1 VSRTRSAKR
10 KTARRKPKAPF
21 DKYSYYNRAVQSPD
35 VDCEFISDC
44 YKEIRGV
51 RPQVLREDFCGAFAV
66 CCEWVRRHKN
76 NRAIGIDL
84 DPEPIHYG
92 QTHYLSQLKAEQKGR
107 VEIVQGSVLTS
118 RVEKAD
124 VVLALNFS
132 YYLFKSRL
140 MLRRYFT
147 MARKGLKSKG
157 LFIIDCFGGKD
168 AQEANEESNKFKD
181 FTYYWD
187 QTNFDPVSNEAL
199 FHIHFKLKGEKKR
212 REKVFSYDWRMW
224 TIPEIREVMMEAGFK
239 RTHVYWEGTTRRG
252 DGDGN
257 FKRVE
262 KGEECDGWVAYVVGE
277 L

>member
-1 VSRTRSAKR
+1 MTRGKATK
-10 KTARRKPKAPF
+10 KKPARKPKADTF
-21 DKYSYYNRAVQSPD
+21 DKYVYYNRAVQSPD
-35 VDCEFISDC
+35 VDTEFVSDC
-44 YKEIRGV
+44 YKELRGQ
-51 RPQVLREDFCGAFAV
+51 RPHVLREDFCGAFAV
-66 CCEWVRRHKN
+66 CCEWVKRNKK

-84 DPEPIHYG
+84 DPEPIAYG
-92 QTHYLSQLKAEQKGR
+92 KKHYLTKLKPEQQYR
-107 VEIVQGSVLTS
+107 VEIVQGSVMTT
-118 RVEKAD
+118 RVERAD

-147 MARKGLKSKG
+147 MARKGLKSDG

-187 QTNFDPVSNEAL
+187 QTNFDPVTNEAL

-224 TIPEIREVMMEAGFK
+224 TIPEIREVMQEAGFK
-239 RTHVYWEGTTRRG
+239 RTHVYWEGTTRSG
-252 DGDGN
+252 GGDGN

-262 KGEECDGWVAYVVGE
+262 KGEECDGWIAYVVGE
-277 L
+277 V

>member
-1 VSRTRSAKR
+1 VSRAGSAKS
-10 KTARRKPKAPF
+10 KAARRKAKAPF
-21 DKYSYYNRAVQSPD
+21 DKYFYYNRAVQSPD

-44 YKEIRGV
+44 YKELRGR
-51 RPQVLREDFCGAFAV
+51 RPQILREDFCGAFAV
-66 CCEWVRRHKN
+66 CCEWVRRHKK

-84 DPEPIHYG
+84 DPEPIDYG
-92 QTHYLSQLKAEQKGR
+92 KTHYLSQLKSEQQGR

-118 RVEKAD
+118 RVEKVD

-147 MARKGLKSKG
+147 MARKGLKPKG

-212 REKVFSYDWRMW
+212 RDKVFSYDWRMW

-277 L
+277 P

>member
-35 VDCEFISDC
+35 VDCDFVSDC
-44 YKEIRGV
+44 YKEIRGA
-51 RPQVLREDFCGAFAV
+51 RPRVLREDFCGAFAV
-66 CCEWVRRHKN
+66 CCEWVRRQKK

-84 DPEPIHYG
+84 DPEPIDYG
-92 QTHYLSQLKAEQKGR
+92 KTHYLSRLKTEQQGR
-107 VEIVQGSVLTS
+107 VEIVQDSVLTS

-147 MARKGLKSKG
+147 MARKGLRPKG

-168 AQEANEESNKFKD
+168 SQEANEESNKFKD

-224 TIPEIREVMMEAGFK
+224 TIPEIREVMIEAGFK
-239 RTHVYWEGTTRRG
+239 RTHVYWEGTTRSGGG
-252 DGDGN
+252 DGD

-262 KGEECDGWVAYVVGE
+262 KGEECDGWIAYVVGE